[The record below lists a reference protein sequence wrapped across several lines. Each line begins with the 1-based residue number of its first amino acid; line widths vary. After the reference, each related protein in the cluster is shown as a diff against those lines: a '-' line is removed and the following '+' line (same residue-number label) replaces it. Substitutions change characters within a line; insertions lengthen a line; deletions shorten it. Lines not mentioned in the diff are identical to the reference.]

1 MYEGLGLFIDGRW
14 RAAAD
19 GRTLPVRNPAS
30 EEALGEVP
38 SATAEDVTAA
48 IEAAARAQPAWAG
61 TQPWERARI
70 IRRIA
75 DLIRERAADFRRM
88 VALELGRPAK
98 HVDGETML
106 TADQFEWFSEETK
119 RLYGQTV
126 ESRLPGGRITV
137 TSEPV
142 GVVAAFTA
150 WNFPMVLLARKIA
163 PALAAGCAIVCRPSE
178 ETPGTA
184 MLLIRCCADA
194 GVPPGLVN
202 LVIGKARLVSDVVMG
217 SPLVR
222 KVSLTGST
230 DVGKAMVR
238 ASADTLKRV
247 TMELGGHAPVI
258 VCEDADIDAVAALS
272 VQVKFRNAGQV
283 CVSPSRFFVHESRL
297 DAFTERFV
305 AETKK
310 LKVGDPLA
318 DDTDV
323 GPLGS
328 RKRLAAIE
336 ALVEETR
343 AAGGTVRIG
352 GHRSAGFNK
361 GFFYDPTVITDVTD
375 DMRLMREEIFGP
387 VVPIASFRSVDEVL
401 VRANAT
407 EYGLSSYLFTRDLT
421 RAHAMSAGLRAGMVG
436 VNTFALAAAEVPFG
450 GIRDSGFGREGGSQG
465 IRDYLETKYT
475 HMVI

>member
-1 MYEGLGLFIDGRW
+1 
-14 RAAAD
+14 
-19 GRTLPVRNPAS
+19 
-30 EEALGEVP
+30 
-38 SATAEDVTAA
+38 
-48 IEAAARAQPAWAG
+48 
-61 TQPWERARI
+61 
-70 IRRIA
+70 
-75 DLIRERAADFRRM
+75 
-88 VALELGRPAK
+88 
-98 HVDGETML
+98 
-106 TADQFEWFSEETK
+106 
-119 RLYGQTV
+119 
-126 ESRLPGGRITV
+126 
-137 TSEPV
+137 
-142 GVVAAFTA
+142 
-150 WNFPMVLLARKIA
+150 MVLLARKIA

-184 MLLIRCCADA
+184 MLLIKCCADA

-202 LVIGKARLVSDVVMG
+202 LVIGKATLVSDVVMG
-217 SPLVR
+217 SALVR

-297 DAFTERFV
+297 EAFTERFV
-305 AETKK
+305 AETAK

-343 AAGGTVRIG
+343 SEGGTVRTG
-352 GHRSAGFNK
+352 GRRSAGFNK
-361 GFFYDPTVITDVTD
+361 GFF
-375 DMRLMREEIFGP
+375 
-387 VVPIASFRSVDEVL
+387 
-401 VRANAT
+401 
-407 EYGLSSYLFTRDLT
+407 
-421 RAHAMSAGLRAGMVG
+421 
-436 VNTFALAAAEVPFG
+436 
-450 GIRDSGFGREGGSQG
+450 
-465 IRDYLETKYT
+465 
-475 HMVI
+475 

>member
-1 MYEGLGLFIDGRW
+1 
-14 RAAAD
+14 
-19 GRTLPVRNPAS
+19 
-30 EEALGEVP
+30 
-38 SATAEDVTAA
+38 
-48 IEAAARAQPAWAG
+48 
-61 TQPWERARI
+61 
-70 IRRIA
+70 
-75 DLIRERAADFRRM
+75 
-88 VALELGRPAK
+88 
-98 HVDGETML
+98 
-106 TADQFEWFSEETK
+106 
-119 RLYGQTV
+119 
-126 ESRLPGGRITV
+126 
-137 TSEPV
+137 
-142 GVVAAFTA
+142 
-150 WNFPMVLLARKIA
+150 
-163 PALAAGCAIVCRPSE
+163 
-178 ETPGTA
+178 
-184 MLLIRCCADA
+184 
-194 GVPPGLVN
+194 
-202 LVIGKARLVSDVVMG
+202 
-217 SPLVR
+217 
-222 KVSLTGST
+222 
-230 DVGKAMVR
+230 
-238 ASADTLKRV
+238 
-247 TMELGGHAPVI
+247 
-258 VCEDADIDAVAALS
+258 VAALS

-361 GFFYDPTVITDVTD
+361 GFFYDPTVITGVTD

-387 VVPIASFRSVDEVL
+387 VVPIASFRSVDEVMA
-401 VRANAT
+401 RANAT